1 MKKFSTDD
9 KGIELPI
16 NIVVM
21 LVVGMVALAALLA
34 IIPQPKKNMVVEI
47 NSVNDETGV
56 VADLENGVP
65 GNVSVKLTVYDSNTN
80 NPVKG
85 ADVIISG
92 GGSSNSGKTKSTGN
106 SILTLK
112 SVLIRKNQDA
122 LYLKVI
128 VKANGFYDYENDRA
142 ILIT

>member
-1 MKKFSTDD
+1 MKKFKADD

-47 NSVNDETGV
+47 NSVNNDTGV

-65 GNVSVKLTVYDSNTN
+65 KDVSVKLTVYDSNTN

-85 ADVIISG
+85 ADVIITG
-92 GGSSNSGKTKSTGN
+92 GGSTDAGKTLSTGN
-106 SILTLK
+106 ASLK
-112 SVLIRKNQDA
+112 LKDVLIRKNQDM